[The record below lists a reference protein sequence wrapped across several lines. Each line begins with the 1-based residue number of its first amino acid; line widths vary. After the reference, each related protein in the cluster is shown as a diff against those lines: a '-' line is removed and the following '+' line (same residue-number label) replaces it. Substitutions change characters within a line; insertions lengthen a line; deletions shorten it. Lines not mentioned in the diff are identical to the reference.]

1 MIFSVQSSQKVKMI
15 ENKNVPSLE
24 SEKSVENVEI
34 DSQNSYD
41 ENLFKREIYESMG
54 QKLPEILTQ
63 TLPNAKMK
71 IEVDFETSEKIPS
84 NEIMTKMDS
93 LEDNIL
99 ILEEKIRP
107 VTEYFTAAE
116 NSKEYDLRPRDLNLN
131 YKE

>member
-1 MIFSVQSSQKVKMI
+1 MGKVKMI
-15 ENKNVPSLE
+15 ENKNVLTLE
-24 SEKSVENVEI
+24 SEKSVENVKT
-34 DSQNSYD
+34 DSRNSYN
-41 ENLFKREIYESMG
+41 ENLMKIETCESMG
-54 QKLPEILTQ
+54 QKMPEILTQ
-63 TLPNAKMK
+63 TLPNEEMKIDHK
-71 IEVDFETSEKIPS
+71 IEVDYESSGKIPS